1 MKKINESELLSRVSG
16 LRAYM
21 AEAEPATNPWPEGSP
36 QAQAWVKLS
45 PQVQAKIGKA
55 DPTDPIIVS
64 RMTQGEFGGLF
75 GGGVTDANKDGTA
88 TAATLSN
95 ASNAKVAQANTADM
109 AQLKTLV
116 DKLKAMSTAPAG
128 QAGQPAKPATG
139 SAASAPAAPATG
151 DKRTP
156 AEIQASKDLGN
167 FAGESLN
174 ENMSRLIAKLTV
186 LEDAPQTA
194 VMPATPAAAPA
205 APAANPERDALVKQI
220 QDLMAKINANNENP
234 PPELATALS
243 DAQAAIDAAS
253 KAAPAVAADPA
264 KPADPQAAQ
273 KKPFVPATP
282 DPKVLALQQELIKK
296 GAKIKADG
304 VMGPLTQAA
313 QKQFGGQAGQ
323 KAPAAGTPPELA
335 AIPNPKPGQ
344 EMWVKGTRYKYSGG
358 QQTRGGMIPGTWKPT
373 FEKGDWGWNS
383 NQAKSRADYS
393 SPELAQQQAAQKKPG
408 APVAPAAPKA
418 PAAPVP
424 AKESV
429 SYSED
434 QALARIIQLSR

>member
-1 MKKINESELLSRVSG
+1 MKKINESDLLSRVSG

-21 AEAEPATNPWPEGSP
+21 QEAEVGGLDPQQMAQNTLQPGMNAGTPNPWPEGSP
-36 QAQAWVKLS
+36 QAQAWAKLS
-45 PQVQAKIGKA
+45 PQVQKKIGKA

-64 RMTQGEFGGLF
+64 RMTQGEFGGIF

-88 TAATLSN
+88 TAATLSQV
-95 ASNAKVAQANTADM
+95 SNDKVAQANTADM

-116 DKLKAMSTAPAG
+116 DKLKAMSGGAAG
-128 QAGQPAKPATG
+128 QAGQ
-139 SAASAPAAPATG
+139 AAPSMYSLSPKAG
-151 DKRTP
+151 GIGLKESFVNILGKLSLLEAEIGPNMGQVNKGGATP
-156 AEIQASKDLGN
+156 A
-167 FAGESLN
+167 
-174 ENMSRLIAKLTV
+174 
-186 LEDAPQTA
+186 
-194 VMPATPAAAPA
+194 AAAPA
-205 APAANPERDALVKQI
+205 APVANPERDALVKQI
-220 QDLMAKINANNENP
+220 QDIMAKINANNENP

-243 DAQAAIDAAS
+243 DAQAAIDAAT
-253 KAAPAVAADPA
+253 KATPAADPA

-273 KKPFVPATP
+273 KKPVVPAKP

-323 KAPAAGTPPELA
+323 KAPAQAGVPPELA

-383 NQAKSRADYS
+383 NQAKAGSDYS

-408 APVAPAAPKA
+408 APVVPAK
-418 PAAPVP
+418 PAVP

-429 SYSED
+429 SYGED
-434 QALARIIQLSR
+434 QALARIIQLSK